1 MPIVDLLA
9 NGNDDAPAVVECDL
23 CIIGSGPAGSTIARE
38 LSSTR
43 MRVTMLESGG
53 FVRNPETDVL
63 NEVENV
69 GSPRHL
75 DQWIV
80 RNRIVGGS
88 SHTWGGRCAAFD
100 AIDFEERPWVP

>member
-63 NEVENV
+63 NEV
-69 GSPRHL
+69 
-75 DQWIV
+75 
-80 RNRIVGGS
+80 
-88 SHTWGGRCAAFD
+88 GRC
-100 AIDFEERPWVP
+100 R